1 MLVEF
6 QRVVEVAH
14 APHLGAVEGG
24 EDDGLP
30 ESSPLPISVNP
41 QFVASIT
48 PSTETPGVV
57 IMRLSDGRGY
67 AIRGDYAEVK
77 ETLEGRGRLLA
88 GPGSS
93 H

>member
-14 APHLGAVEGG
+14 APHLGVG

-30 ESSPLPISVNP
+30 ESAPLPISINP
-41 QFVASIT
+41 QFVAAVT

-57 IMRLSDGRGY
+57 IIKLSDGRGY
-67 AIRGDYAEVK
+67 AVRGEYAEIK
-77 ETLEGRGRLLA
+77 EVLEGRGRLLA
-88 GPGSS
+88 GPGAS

>member
-14 APHLGAVEGG
+14 SVGAG

-30 ESSPLPISVNP
+30 ESHPLPISVNP

-67 AIRGDYAEVK
+67 ALRGEYAEIK
-77 ETLEGRGRLLA
+77 EALEGTGRLLA